1 MILPYTNADFNCFV
15 EKSRFFP
22 QSFFAGKNGFPQSVM
37 LLYSSGAKV
46 LCNCRTLPQIVVHDK
61 RRKILCGYAVHI
73 VSEFF
78 CNAGSAE
85 HMEAG
90 CDERDPRIAFGCRTA
105 AVEQPVDNIK

>member
-1 MILPYTNADFNCFV
+1 
-15 EKSRFFP
+15 
-22 QSFFAGKNGFPQSVM
+22 M

-61 RRKILCGYAVHI
+61 QRKILCGYAVHI

-90 CDERDPRIAFGCRTA
+90 CDERDPRAAFGCRTA

>member
-1 MILPYTNADFNCFV
+1 MSKKADFSRKAFSQG
-15 EKSRFFP
+15 KSALRSP
-22 QSFFAGKNGFPQSVM
+22 QAVM

-46 LCNCRTLPQIVVHDK
+46 LCNRRTLAQIVVHDK
-61 RRKILCGYAVHI
+61 QRKILCGYAVYI

-105 AVEQPVDNIK
+105 AVKQPVDNIK